1 MATALPL
8 SVMEESLQGF
18 KYVRVLGP
26 LFAPLRT
33 VGMERD
39 SAGHRQLFY
48 DPYATLMLLDFF
60 NPTALCRGQDDQID
74 AEHDD
79 LRAAALR
86 RNPEIEP
93 GMTLVAGMGLRKK
106 RLAPIWTGRRE
117 DVHNPMIEQGANLVF
132 GLSR

>member
-33 VGMERD
+33 VGTERD

-60 NPTALCRGQDDQID
+60 NPTVTRVRGLQQTTALTKVPARLGVRRTSLG
-74 AEHDD
+74 A
-79 LRAAALR
+79 RSAAAQVCDAA
-86 RNPEIEP
+86 
-93 GMTLVAGMGLRKK
+93 LVHEVLLALGGNAHK
-106 RLAPIWTGRRE
+106 RVLKHINQA
-117 DVHNPMIEQGANLVF
+117 
-132 GLSR
+132 S